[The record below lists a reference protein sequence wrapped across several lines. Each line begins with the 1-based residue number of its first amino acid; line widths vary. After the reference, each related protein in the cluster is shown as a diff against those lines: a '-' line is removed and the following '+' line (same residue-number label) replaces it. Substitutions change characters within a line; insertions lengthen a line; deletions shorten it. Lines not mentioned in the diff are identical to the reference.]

1 MPARSHSAEWR
12 AWESSKS
19 LGTMA
24 PDLFRRRLSNAASR
38 LLWSGPFYLNVAHRR
53 VYLLSLQGEHRT
65 QAGDLS
71 TVPLMALP
79 GIRNFAS

>member
-1 MPARSHSAEWR
+1 MPARSLSAEWR
-12 AWESSKS
+12 AWESSIS
-19 LGTMA
+19 GTMA

-38 LLWSGPFYLNVAHRR
+38 LLRSGPFYLNVAHRR

-65 QAGDLS
+65 QAGEVS